1 MICTINAN
9 IMTTQQS
16 IEIFRCA
23 GLDSGIAFFSDPIPS
38 HETLIADVKATP
50 HAELF
55 CHRHQTDQL
64 MVLSGSLDLI
74 ILRNRQ
80 FQLIRLQQNNRT
92 WVRIPPR
99 VPHAAIIRN
108 NQTATVVNAVL
119 RHGPVDPRD
128 YQPRPI
134 PRALMPQWLA
144 LQSLEFPNRS
154 CAAAAT
160 HPTAEWG

>member
-23 GLDSGIAFFSDPIPS
+23 GQDSGIAFFSDPIPS

-99 VPHAAIIRN
+99 VPHAAIIRS

-144 LQSLEFPNRS
+144 LQSLEFSNRS
-154 CAAAAT
+154 CAAAPT

>member
-1 MICTINAN
+1 MICTFNAN
-9 IMTTQQS
+9 IMMIQQS
-16 IEIFRCA
+16 IEILRCA
-23 GLDSGIAFFSDPIPS
+23 GQDSGIAFFSEPIPS

-74 ILRNRQ
+74 ILQNRRFQ
-80 FQLIRLQQNNRT
+80 FIRLQQNNRT

-154 CAAAAT
+154 CAAAPT